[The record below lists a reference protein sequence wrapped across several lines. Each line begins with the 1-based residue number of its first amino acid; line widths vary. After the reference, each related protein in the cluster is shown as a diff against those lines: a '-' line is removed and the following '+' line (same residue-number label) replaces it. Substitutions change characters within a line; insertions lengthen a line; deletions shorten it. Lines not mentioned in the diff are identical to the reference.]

1 MLNITPSIRNIIQN
15 ALQEDLGHG
24 DITTRALIPT
34 DLRGVAS
41 IMSKSHG
48 IVSGIDAALEVFRSL
63 DTHITTRTLI
73 PDGTAIAPNDIVAQI
88 EGTIATI
95 LNGERVALNIVQRL
109 SGISTETRKYVDAIS
124 GTRARII
131 DTRKTIPGLRELEKY
146 AVRMGGGH
154 NHRFNLA
161 DGILIKD
168 NHIAPLK
175 SQHMSL
181 SDIIKQAKD
190 RSPHTVKI
198 EIEVETY
205 EEAMEAL
212 EAKSDIILLDNMN
225 VEEMRKVVLSVDNM
239 CLLEASG
246 GINFETVRAVAETGV
261 DLISVGALTH
271 SVKSLDI
278 SMEMS

>member
-48 IVSGIDAALEVFRSL
+48 IVSGIEAALEVFRSL

-175 SQHMSL
+175 SQNMSL

-225 VEEMRKVVLSVDNM
+225 VEEMRQVVLSVDNM

-278 SMEMS
+278 SMEMG

>member
-1 MLNITPSIRNIIQN
+1 MLSITPSIRKIIQN

-34 DLRGVAS
+34 NLGGKAS
-41 IMSKSHG
+41 IMSKTDG
-48 IVSGIDAALEVFRSL
+48 IVSGIEAALEVFRTL
-63 DTHITTRTLI
+63 DINITTQTLI
-73 PDGTAIAPNDIVAQI
+73 PDGTVIKPNDIVAHI
-88 EGTIATI
+88 EGSIATI
-95 LNGERVALNIVQRL
+95 LNGERVALNIIQRL

-131 DTRKTIPGLRELEKY
+131 DTRKTVPGLRELEKY

-175 SQHMSL
+175 SQNMSL
-181 SDIIKQAKD
+181 ADIVKKAKD
-190 RSPHTVKI
+190 KSPHTVKI

-212 EAKSDIILLDNMN
+212 QANADIILLDNMN
-225 VEEMRKVVLSVDNM
+225 TKEMQKVVLSVDNS

-246 GINFETVRAVAETGV
+246 GINLGTVRAVAETGV
-261 DLISVGALTH
+261 DLISVGGLTH